1 MDTFLTLHG
10 SLRTGSH
17 SGTVLAALGSLL
29 RERGAEQ
36 VTWDGLAEL
45 PAYNPDLD
53 PAEDGAAVLP
63 QGVHAFRTAAES
75 ARGLVVVSPEYA
87 RGYPG
92 FLKNG
97 LDWLVGSQA
106 VFDRP
111 AAVVTASPGWKG
123 GELAADGLAAVLTMM
138 GASPLH
144 TLSIGQVVLKVDGG
158 RVVDGPTLAALSR
171 LADRLLAGR

>member
-1 MDTFLTLHG
+1 M
-10 SLRTGSH
+10 
-17 SGTVLAALGSLL
+17 
-29 RERGAEQ
+29 
-36 VTWDGLAEL
+36 
-45 PAYNPDLD
+45 
-53 PAEDGAAVLP
+53 
-63 QGVHAFRTAAES
+63 
-75 ARGLVVVSPEYA
+75 SPEYA